1 MTSSVFFRF
10 KSQKEPTRVAFDGTG
25 ISVFE
30 LKREII
36 LSNRLGDGTD
46 FELVIS
52 SEDTGEDGVEY
63 DDDTHLIPRST
74 AVIAK
79 RLPAFKPGRGGAAR
93 YVSGKM
99 PQNAKNSHRT
109 DTAAG
114 NPATSKRAETSN
126 GLSDMNGARTEEEKI
141 AAMFKLGADQ
151 WAQQQQEMANAI
163 PVHRS
168 GPSKGKQANVPDRPP
183 PPGYVCYRC
192 GEKGHWIQACP
203 TNDDPA
209 YVNRPRVKRTT
220 GIPRSFLKTVEKPT
234 AIANDGTVDETKQPA
249 GVMVNADG
257 EWVVAEPDK
266 ASWDQYQA
274 RAKVSAAAQEEAV
287 RGNKALQEKGLEC
300 PIDKRLF
307 TEPMQTP
314 CCQKTYCLEC
324 ITNTLLDND
333 LKCPHCATENVP
345 VDDLTPDEQ
354 MTSRIQEY
362 KQEQEE
368 QMRWSLEATKSPGG
382 DCQDGKNTLEQET
395 ADVVEAVT
403 KSTSGTSKQSTQ
415 APQISTT
422 DSPGPENTA
431 PENSKEGMSKKR
443 PAESPLTNTHTPPRP
458 SIEAKQHGDPKASA
472 NSTTPSISLSTATSG
487 MAQTMGSIARPVAA
501 NFMNMSMGMMPPLP
515 MGMGPY
521 SSMGLVNPFMGGSGA
536 NWNAIWNGTFPQ
548 QPMGTTGGGFPN
560 GMTNNQFSAHNVQLP
575 MHNGYAGPNGMGANG
590 IVRGSFPN
598 QQRNHFAGFKA
609 NEEDSAYF
617 RKPVNPHRHQA
628 RRNVNR
634 PADYREI

>member
-36 LSNRLGDGTD
+36 LSNRLGDGSD

-52 SEDTGEDGVEY
+52 SEDTGQEY

-99 PQNAKNSHRT
+99 PQNAKNSHRAELNT
-109 DTAAG
+109 RATGAA
-114 NPATSKRAETSN
+114 SKKVEAPR
-126 GLSDMNGARTEEEKI
+126 GLSDMNGAQTEEEKI
-141 AAMFKLGADQ
+141 NAMYKLGADQ
-151 WAQQQQEMANAI
+151 WAQQQQEMANAT
-163 PVHRS
+163 PVHRN
-168 GPSKGKQANVPDRPP
+168 GPFKTKQTNVPDRPP

-220 GIPRSFLKTVEKPT
+220 GIPRSFLKTIEKPT
-234 AIANDGTVDETKQPA
+234 AIANDGTTDETKQPA
-249 GVMVNADG
+249 GVMINAEG
-257 EWVVAEPDK
+257 EWVVAEPDQ

-274 RAKVSAAAQEEAV
+274 RTKVSAAAQEEAA
-287 RGNKALQEKGLEC
+287 RGDKVLQEQGLEC

-307 TEPMQTP
+307 IEPAYTP
-314 CCQKTYCLEC
+314 CCKKTYCLEC

-345 VDDLTPDEQ
+345 VDDLMPDEEMAKRVREHEQ
-354 MTSRIQEY
+354 EQQAGLPPEEIKSPTSRPHARDNAAKLES
-362 KQEQEE
+362 EE
-368 QMRWSLEATKSPGG
+368 DTEAKTKPVQDASP
-382 DCQDGKNTLEQET
+382 
-395 ADVVEAVT
+395 
-403 KSTSGTSKQSTQ
+403 
-415 APQISTT
+415 
-422 DSPGPENTA
+422 NTA
-431 PENSKEGMSKKR
+431 QPPKPSARNSPLADGPPSPDAKANVSKKR
-443 PAESPLTNTHTPPRP
+443 PAETSLNNPRIP
-458 SIEAKQHGDPKASA
+458 SGPGQEARQHSASRVPSNMPSNPISSMGPMGQPVLA
-472 NSTTPSISLSTATSG
+472 N
-487 MAQTMGSIARPVAA
+487 M
-501 NFMNMSMGMMPPLP
+501 FNMSMGMMPPMPMGGGSYNTMAMPNPFVGGGNSMNWNTMWTGAFPQHP
-515 MGMGPY
+515 MGMG
-521 SSMGLVNPFMGGSGA
+521 
-536 NWNAIWNGTFPQ
+536 
-548 QPMGTTGGGFPN
+548 GGGFPN
-560 GMTNNQFSAHNVQLP
+560 GGGNGQSAANNMHLP
-575 MHNGYAGPNGMGANG
+575 PHNGYLGQGGTGVNGYG
-590 IVRGSFPN
+590 RGSFPN
-598 QQRNHFAGFKA
+598 QQRNHFAGSKA

-634 PADYREI
+634 PTDYREI

>member
-36 LSNRLGDGTD
+36 LSNRLGDGSD

-52 SEDTGEDGVEY
+52 SEDTGEEY

-79 RLPAFKPGRGGAAR
+79 RLPALKPGRGGAAR

-99 PQNAKNSHRT
+99 PQNAKTSQRT
-109 DTAAG
+109 DHAAG
-114 NPATSKRAETSN
+114 HAGAASRKMEAPK
-126 GLSDMNGARTEEEKI
+126 GLPDMNGAQTEEEKI

-151 WAQQQQEMANAI
+151 WAQQQQEMANAT

-168 GPSKGKQANVPDRPP
+168 GPSKSKQINVPDRPP

-209 YVNRPRVKRTT
+209 YINRPRVKRTT
-220 GIPRSFLKTVEKPT
+220 GIPRSFLKTIEKPT
-234 AIANDGTVDETKQPA
+234 TIANDGTVDETKQPA
-249 GVMVNADG
+249 GVMINAEG

-274 RAKVSAAAQEEAV
+274 RAKLSAAAQEEAA
-287 RGNKALQEKGLEC
+287 RGDKALQEKGLEC

-307 TEPMQTP
+307 IEPASTP

-324 ITNTLLDND
+324 ITNALLDND
-333 LKCPHCATENVP
+333 LKCPHCATENVL
-345 VDDLTPDEQ
+345 VDDLTPDEEMAQ
-354 MTSRIQEY
+354 RIREHE
-362 KQEQEE
+362 QEQ
-368 QMRWSLEATKSPGG
+368 QASRLLE
-382 DCQDGKNTLEQET
+382 
-395 ADVVEAVT
+395 
-403 KSTSGTSKQSTQ
+403 GTSTPRGNSPSRNDTSKLRTEEDAGAKTKPTPDASVEYIKT
-415 APQISTT
+415 PKSSSV
-422 DSPGPENTA
+422 DSAA
-431 PENSKEGMSKKR
+431 PERPDSQDAKEVVSKKR
-443 PAESPLTNTHTPPRP
+443 PAETSLSNMRIPPGP
-458 SIEAKQHGDPKASA
+458 SQEAKQQAASRVPLPA
-472 NSTTPSISLSTATSG
+472 FSPSVLSNSALG
-487 MAQTMGSIARPVAA
+487 KTMGPMGQPVPASIV
-501 NFMNMSMGMMPPLP
+501 NMSMGMIPPIP
-515 MGMGPY
+515 MGDGMY
-521 SSMGLVNPFMGGSGA
+521 NSMSVANPFMGGGNST
-536 NWNAIWNGTFPQ
+536 NWNAIWTGAFPQ
-548 QPMGTTGGGFPN
+548 QPLGVMGSGFSN
-560 GMTNNQFSAHNVQLP
+560 GASNGQFVTQTMHLP
-575 MHNGYAGPNGMGANG
+575 MHNGHTGQMGTGANG
-590 IVRGSFPN
+590 YGRGAFPN
-598 QQRNHFAGFKA
+598 QQRNHFAGLKA
-609 NEEDSAYF
+609 NEEDSPYF
-617 RKPVNPHRHQA
+617 RKPVNPHRHPT